1 MQHSVRLR
9 WAEARV
15 AAADR
20 TSIERP
26 QARRAVMRIDPY
38 PSEIKNLVIRFF
50 AELGAELSAL
60 SDLHVT
66 IRIDKGKCVARS
78 YRVDGLMAMW
88 MVEYGILQFYDAAG
102 NMLRTIN
109 LLEEVH
115 GQK

>member
-1 MQHSVRLR
+1 
-9 WAEARV
+9 
-15 AAADR
+15 
-20 TSIERP
+20 
-26 QARRAVMRIDPY
+26 MRIDPY
-38 PSEIKNLVIRFF
+38 PSDIKRIVIRLFS
-50 AELGAELSAL
+50 ELGAELSAL

-109 LLEEVH
+109 LLEEIH
-115 GQK
+115 GQKAAA